1 MRLVSC
7 LLVGLLT
14 LAPRLAAQH
23 GDAEQ
28 PVLDVVVGLFDA
40 MRSKD
45 TVALRAA
52 FHASGRLT
60 STSTSADGAP
70 LVTEVP
76 LDGFIRA
83 IGGAQA
89 YLDEQLWD
97 TEVRI
102 DGTLATVWTR
112 YAFFADRE
120 FSHCGVDAFQ
130 LAMTDAGWKII
141 QVADT
146 RQREGCA
153 LPEHVTP

>member
-60 STSTSADGAP
+60 STS
-70 LVTEVP
+70 
-76 LDGFIRA
+76 RA
-83 IGGAQA
+83 S
-89 YLDEQLWD
+89 
-97 TEVRI
+97 RM
-102 DGTLATVWTR
+102 R
-112 YAFFADRE
+112 
-120 FSHCGVDAFQ
+120 
-130 LAMTDAGWKII
+130 
-141 QVADT
+141 
-146 RQREGCA
+146 
-153 LPEHVTP
+153 